1 MKMGEEGPD
10 EREADDTGQR
20 EPADETRT
28 PTRTHG
34 CAALTSLAQPSG
46 PRGLESL
53 GRRLS
58 WADSTCRPEFQEK
71 MSDSARREQRPP
83 SPATLLVHADRHL
96 SDDCSLAPPILPSA
110 THAARDAA
118 DFAEMASR
126 PRHPRFYTRYGNP
139 THERAAHLIA
149 RLEGAETA
157 LMTASGMGAIS
168 TTALGLLRAGD
179 LAVGQTSHYMGT
191 TKLFTDVLPRFG
203 VRTKLVD
210 QRDTAGLIRAVC
222 EGARLVMVETP
233 VNPTMT
239 LTDLREVAEAA
250 RSVGAI
256 SVADNTFA
264 SPINQRPLEAGIDL
278 VVHSATKYLGGH
290 HDLIAGVVAGRE
302 KTIEQIWETA
312 IVLGA
317 TLGAFDAWLLLRGLR
332 TLPLR
337 VARANENAMTVAGF
351 LESHPA
357 VEAVHY
363 PGLESHPQHALAR
376 RQMSGFGGVL
386 AVRIR
391 GGYQPAARFVAGL
404 RLFTNAVS
412 LGGVESLAVHAAAM
426 WAGTLDEAQMLQA
439 GVEPNLV
446 RLACGI
452 EDAQD
457 LVDDLAQALE
467 QAA

>member
-1 MKMGEEGPD
+1 
-10 EREADDTGQR
+10 
-20 EPADETRT
+20 
-28 PTRTHG
+28 
-34 CAALTSLAQPSG
+34 
-46 PRGLESL
+46 
-53 GRRLS
+53 
-58 WADSTCRPEFQEK
+58 
-71 MSDSARREQRPP
+71 MSDQPASPRRPQ
-83 SPATLLVHADRHL
+83 SPDTLLVHADRRL
-96 SDDCSLAPPILPSA
+96 SNDSSLAPPILPSA
-110 THAARDAA
+110 THVARDAA
-118 DFAEMASR
+118 EFAEMASQ

-149 RLEGAETA
+149 ALEGAEAA

-168 TTALGLLRAGD
+168 AVALGLLKAGD

-191 TKLFTDVLPRFG
+191 TKLFTEVLPRFG

-210 QRDTAGLIRAVC
+210 QADTGGLLAAIG
-222 EGARLVMVETP
+222 EGARLVLVETP

-239 LTDLREVAEAA
+239 ITDLAAVAQAA
-250 RSVGAI
+250 RAAGAI

-264 SPINQRPLEAGIDL
+264 SPINQRPLDAGIDI

-290 HDLIAGVVAGRE
+290 HDLIAGAVVGSAER
-302 KTIEQIWETA
+302 IEQIWDTA

-337 VARANENAMTVAGF
+337 VARANDNAMAAARF
-351 LESHPA
+351 LEGHPL

-386 AVRIR
+386 AVQIR
-391 GGYQPAARFVAGL
+391 GGYAPAARFVAAL
-404 RLFTNAVS
+404 QLFANAVS

-426 WAGTLDEAQMLQA
+426 WAGTLDDEQMKAA
-439 GVEPNLV
+439 GVQPNLV

-452 EDAQD
+452 ETADD
-457 LVDDLAQALE
+457 LLDDLARALD
-467 QAA
+467 AAR

>member
-1 MKMGEEGPD
+1 
-10 EREADDTGQR
+10 
-20 EPADETRT
+20 
-28 PTRTHG
+28 
-34 CAALTSLAQPSG
+34 
-46 PRGLESL
+46 
-53 GRRLS
+53 
-58 WADSTCRPEFQEK
+58 
-71 MSDSARREQRPP
+71 MSDQPASPRRPQ
-83 SPATLLVHADRHL
+83 SPDTLLVHADRRL
-96 SDDCSLAPPILPSA
+96 SNDSSLAPPILPSA
-110 THAARDAA
+110 THVARDAA
-118 DFAEMASR
+118 EFAEMASQ

-149 RLEGAETA
+149 ALEGGEAA

-168 TTALGLLRAGD
+168 AVALGLLKAGD

-191 TKLFTDVLPRFG
+191 TKLFAEVLPRFG

-210 QRDTAGLIRAVC
+210 QADTGGLLAAIG
-222 EGARLVMVETP
+222 EGARLVLVETP

-239 LTDLREVAEAA
+239 ITDLAAVARAA
-250 RSVGAI
+250 RAAGAI

-264 SPINQRPLEAGIDL
+264 SPINQRPLDAGIDI

-290 HDLIAGVVAGRE
+290 HDLIAGAVVGSAER
-302 KTIEQIWETA
+302 IEQIWDTA

-337 VARANENAMTVAGF
+337 VARANDNAMAAARF
-351 LESHPA
+351 LEGHPL

-386 AVRIR
+386 AVQIR
-391 GGYQPAARFVAGL
+391 GGYAPAARFVAAL
-404 RLFTNAVS
+404 QLFANAVS

-426 WAGTLDEAQMLQA
+426 WAGTLDDEQMKAA
-439 GVEPNLV
+439 GVQPNLV

-452 EDAQD
+452 ETADD
-457 LVDDLAQALE
+457 LLDDLARALD
-467 QAA
+467 AAR

>member
-1 MKMGEEGPD
+1 MTDRPD
-10 EREADDTGQR
+10 R
-20 EPADETRT
+20 
-28 PTRTHG
+28 
-34 CAALTSLAQPSG
+34 
-46 PRGLESL
+46 PR
-53 GRRLS
+53 
-58 WADSTCRPEFQEK
+58 RPQ
-71 MSDSARREQRPP
+71 
-83 SPATLLVHADRHL
+83 SPDTLLVHADRRL
-96 SDDCSLAPPILPSA
+96 SDDSSLAPPILPSA
-110 THAARDAA
+110 THIARDAA
-118 DFAEMASR
+118 EFAAMASQ

-149 RLEGAETA
+149 ALEGGEAA

-168 TTALGLLRAGD
+168 AVVLGLLKAGD

-203 VRTKLVD
+203 MRTKLVD
-210 QRDTAGLIRAVC
+210 QADTDGLLAAIG
-222 EGARLVMVETP
+222 EGARLVLVETP

-239 LTDLREVAEAA
+239 ITDLAAVAQAA
-250 RSVGAI
+250 RAAGAI

-264 SPINQRPLEAGIDL
+264 SPINQRPLAAGIDI

-290 HDLIAGVVAGRE
+290 HDLIAGAVVGSAER
-302 KTIEQIWETA
+302 IEQIWDTA

-337 VARANENAMTVAGF
+337 VARANDNAMAAARF
-351 LESHPA
+351 LEGHPM

-386 AVRIR
+386 AVQIR
-391 GGYQPAARFVAGL
+391 GGYAPAARFVAAL
-404 RLFTNAVS
+404 QLFANAVS

-426 WAGTLDEAQMLQA
+426 WAGTLDDDQMKAA
-439 GVEPNLV
+439 GVQPNLV

-452 EDAQD
+452 ETADD
-457 LVDDLAQALE
+457 LLDDLARALD
-467 QAA
+467 AAR

>member
-1 MKMGEEGPD
+1 MDPMRPAPD
-10 EREADDTGQR
+10 
-20 EPADETRT
+20 
-28 PTRTHG
+28 
-34 CAALTSLAQPSG
+34 
-46 PRGLESL
+46 
-53 GRRLS
+53 
-58 WADSTCRPEFQEK
+58 
-71 MSDSARREQRPP
+71 
-83 SPATLLVHADRHL
+83 TLLIHGDRDL
-96 SDDCSLAPPILPSA
+96 RDDSSLAPPILPSV
-110 THAARDAA
+110 THSAADAA
-118 DFAEMASR
+118 EFADMAST

-139 THERAAHLIA
+139 THERAARLIA
-149 RLEGAETA
+149 GLEGAETG

-168 TTALGLLRAGD
+168 AVALGLLKSGD

-191 TKLFTDVLPRFG
+191 TRLFTELLPRFG
-203 VRTKLVD
+203 VRTRLVD
-210 QRDTAGLIRAVC
+210 QTDTAGLLAAIG

-233 VNPTMT
+233 VNPTMAV
-239 LTDLREVAEAA
+239 TDLAAVAQAA
-250 RSVGAI
+250 RAAGAI

-264 SPINQRPLEAGIDL
+264 SPINQRPLAHGIDL

-290 HDLIAGVVAGRE
+290 HDLIAGAVAGPAALVE
-302 KTIEQIWETA
+302 KIWDSA

-337 VARANENAMTVAGF
+337 MARANDNAMAAARF
-351 LESHPA
+351 LEGHPA

-391 GGYQPAARFVAGL
+391 GGYEPAARFVAAL
-404 RLFTNAVS
+404 KLFTHAVS

-426 WAGTLDEAQMLQA
+426 WAGTLDDAQMRAA

-452 EDAQD
+452 EAP
-457 LVDDLAQALE
+457 DDLIADLRQALD
-467 QAA
+467 AAGA

>member
-1 MKMGEEGPD
+1 
-10 EREADDTGQR
+10 
-20 EPADETRT
+20 
-28 PTRTHG
+28 
-34 CAALTSLAQPSG
+34 
-46 PRGLESL
+46 
-53 GRRLS
+53 
-58 WADSTCRPEFQEK
+58 
-71 MSDSARREQRPP
+71 
-83 SPATLLVHADRHL
+83 
-96 SDDCSLAPPILPSA
+96 
-110 THAARDAA
+110 
-118 DFAEMASR
+118 
-126 PRHPRFYTRYGNP
+126 
-139 THERAAHLIA
+139 
-149 RLEGAETA
+149 
-157 LMTASGMGAIS
+157 MGAIS
-168 TTALGLLRAGD
+168 TTALGLLREGD

-191 TKLFTDVLPRFG
+191 TKLFTEMLPRFG

-210 QRDTAGLIRAVC
+210 QRDTAGLVEAIG

-233 VNPTMT
+233 VNPTMS
-239 LTDLREVAEAA
+239 LTDLREVADAA
-250 RSVGAI
+250 RAVGAI

-264 SPINQRPLEAGIDL
+264 SPINQRPLEAGIDI

-290 HDLIAGVVAGRE
+290 HDLIAGVVAGAE
-302 KTIEQIWETA
+302 KTIERIWETA

-337 VARANENAMTVAGF
+337 VARANENAMAVARF
-351 LESHPA
+351 LENHPA

-363 PGLESHPQHALAR
+363 PGLESHPQHALAQ

-386 AVRIR
+386 AVCIR
-391 GGYQPAARFVAGL
+391 GGYEPAARFVAGL
-404 RLFTNAVS
+404 QLFTNAVS

-426 WAGTLDEAQMLQA
+426 WAGTLDEAQMLAA

-467 QAA
+467 QAN